1 LLAEPA
7 VGSHLKLPSGNGQ
20 KIAPPGARCQSAAR
34 TKPIGVGGLQ
44 ASKLFLGVDAIRL
57 SGDGR
62 LQAERTKAGVPL
74 PMALPVKLD
83 RLAEALH
90 LT

>member
-1 LLAEPA
+1 MILRPIVGVFGAWIRRKGNRCSAEQP
-7 VGSHLKLPSGNGQ
+7 
-20 KIAPPGARCQSAAR
+20 
-34 TKPIGVGGLQ
+34 KPIGVGGLQ
-44 ASKLFLGVDAIRL
+44 ASERFLGVDAIRL
-57 SGDGR
+57 SGDQR

-74 PMALPVKLD
+74 PMALLVKLD

>member
-7 VGSHLKLPSGNGQ
+7 VGSHLELPSGNGQ
-20 KIAPPGARCQSAAR
+20 KIAPTGARCQSAAR
-34 TKPIGVGGLQ
+34 TKPIGVGG
-44 ASKLFLGVDAIRL
+44 
-57 SGDGR
+57 

-83 RLAEALH
+83 RLAEAPH